1 MRSSNLKAVG
11 SRSVWLLVI
20 TVFLAAAPRAG
31 AQEPLLGEI
40 KWVPYNFTPVGWADC
55 NGQLLAIS
63 QNTALFSLLGTTF
76 GGDGR
81 TTFALP
87 DMRGRVSLHVG
98 QGPGLSDRVLGEV
111 GGEETHTLTVAEI
124 PSHDHGVSSHT
135 HSVPALAV
143 DVKASSA
150 DATSTTAQGNVLATA
165 AAAAA
170 GGGNDHDKGKHKGAG
185 KDVDPATNIYHA
197 GPANVSLA
205 AGSAMTVPGTTG
217 GGSGTT
223 MATGGGAAH
232 QNMQPFLALRCII
245 ATQGIFPSRQ

>member
-1 MRSSNLKAVG
+1 MRSSALKVVG
-11 SRSVWLLVI
+11 ARSVWLLVI
-20 TVFLAAAPRAG
+20 AAFFTPAARAD

-55 NGQLLAIS
+55 NGQLLPIS

-98 QGPGLSDRVLGEV
+98 QGSGLSDRVLGEV

-143 DVKASSA
+143 DVKASST
-150 DATSTTAQGNVLATA
+150 DATSTTAQGNVLATPA
-165 AAAAA
+165 AAA
-170 GGGNDHDKGKHKGAG
+170 GGNDHDKGKHKGAD
-185 KDVDPATNIYHA
+185 KDLDTPTNIYNA

-205 AGSAMTVPGTTG
+205 AGSAMTLPGTTG

-232 QNMQPFLALRCII
+232 QNMQPFLAMRCII

>member
-1 MRSSNLKAVG
+1 MRSRDCMAVRPG
-11 SRSVWLLVI
+11 SVWPLVVAILLAVPS
-20 TVFLAAAPRAG
+20 LAV

-40 KWVPYNFTPVGWADC
+40 KWVPYNFTPRGWADC

-87 DMRGRVSLHVG
+87 DMRGRVSVHVG
-98 QGPGLSDRVLGEV
+98 QGPGLSSRDLGEV

-124 PSHDHGVSSHT
+124 PSHDHSVSSHT
-135 HSVPALAV
+135 HAIPALNV

-150 DATSTTAQGNVLATA
+150 DATTTSPQGNVLANA
-165 AAAAA
+165 ASA
-170 GGGNDHDKGKHKGAG
+170 GGGNGPGKGKGKGPD
-185 KDVDPATNIYHA
+185 KDTTNIYNA

-205 AGSAMTVPGTTG
+205 AGSATTEAGTTG

-223 MATGGGAAH
+223 MPTGGGAAH
-232 QNMQPFLALRCII
+232 QNMQPFLGLRCII
-245 ATQGIFPSRQ
+245 AVEGIFPSRQ

>member
-1 MRSSNLKAVG
+1 MRSRDVTTISL
-11 SRSVWLLVI
+11 RSVWPLVI
-20 TVFLAAAPRAG
+20 ALLLGAVSHAG

-40 KWVPYNFTPVGWADC
+40 KWVPYNFAPKGWADC
-55 NGQLLAIS
+55 DGQLMSIS

-98 QGPGLSDRVLGEV
+98 QGPGLSNRQLGEA
-111 GGEETHTLTVAEI
+111 GGEETHTLTPAEI
-124 PSHDHGVSSHT
+124 PSHAHAISSHT
-135 HSVPALAV
+135 HSIPALNV

-150 DATSTTAQGNVLATA
+150 DATTTSPEGNVLAA
-165 AAAAA
+165 AASPA
-170 GGGNDHDKGKHKGAG
+170 GGNVHDKGNHKGDKDEG
-185 KDVDPATNIYHA
+185 KTTNIYNA

-205 AGSAMTVPGTTG
+205 AGSAMTEPGTTG

-232 QNMQPFLALRCII
+232 ENMQPFLALRCII
-245 ATQGIFPSRQ
+245 AVQGIYPVRQ

>member
-1 MRSSNLKAVG
+1 MRSSALKAVG

-20 TVFLAAAPRAG
+20 AVILAAAPRAG
-31 AQEPLLGEI
+31 AQPLLGEI
-40 KWVPYNFTPVGWADC
+40 KWVPYDFTPVGWADC
-55 NGQLLAIS
+55 DGQLMRIS

-76 GGDGR
+76 GGDGV
-81 TTFALP
+81 TTFAVP

-98 QGPGLSDRVLGEV
+98 QGSGLSDRVLGEV

-150 DATSTTAQGNVLATA
+150 DATSSTAQGNVLATA
-165 AAAAA
+165 AAAV
-170 GGGNDHDKGKHKGAG
+170 GGNDQEKGKHKGAD
-185 KDVDPATNIYHA
+185 KDVDVATNIYNA
-197 GPANVSLA
+197 GPASVSLA
-205 AGSAMTVPGTTG
+205 AGSAMTLPGTTG

-223 MATGGGAAH
+223 MATGGGGAH
-232 QNMQPFLALRCII
+232 QNMPPYLAVRCII
-245 ATQGIFPSRQ
+245 ATQGIFPTRQ